1 MIVNLLWP
9 KCRLMDCKNAFWV
22 SCTDEEVISQII
34 PMLDGNIERQI
45 ETIKHN
51 RGANNLEENVGEL
64 KYNNFFLISAD
75 STNIISYGWY
85 MPYSGMWNAYN
96 PFRIIDKKIILNLN
110 DLKILEERLE
120 AEGKFNIEQDE
131 TLENQ

>member
-1 MIVNLLWP
+1 
-9 KCRLMDCKNAFWV
+9 
-22 SCTDEEVISQII
+22 
-34 PMLDGNIERQI
+34 
-45 ETIKHN
+45 
-51 RGANNLEENVGEL
+51 
-64 KYNNFFLISAD
+64 
-75 STNIISYGWY
+75 